1 MSHFTVLTIL
11 RKGTRKSLEDV
22 LAPYDENLEVFTNKE
37 ELVGNIGEVNKIQ
50 ADEYAFFGKSFP
62 CIILSD
68 R

>member
-1 MSHFTVLTIL
+1 MKIKELIKEL
-11 RKGTRKSLEDV
+11 QQ
-22 LAPYDENLEVFTNKE
+22 YDENLEVFTNKE

-50 ADEYAFFGKSFP
+50 EDEYAFFGKLFP